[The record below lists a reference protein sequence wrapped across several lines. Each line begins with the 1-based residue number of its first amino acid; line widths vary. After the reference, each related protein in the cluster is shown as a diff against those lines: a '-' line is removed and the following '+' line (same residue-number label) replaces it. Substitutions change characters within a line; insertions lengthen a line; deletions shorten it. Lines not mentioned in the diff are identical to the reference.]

1 MTVEERKQ
9 RAREL
14 FRSGYN
20 CCQAVAMTFADVI
33 GLPEDEIARLAS
45 GFGGGMGRM
54 REVCGTVSGMV
65 IVSGAI
71 IPATDVTDRGRPRL
85 PIMLWFRRWRVNSV
99 RRTAV

>member
-33 GLPEDEIARLAS
+33 GLS
-45 GFGGGMGRM
+45 GR
-54 REVCGTVSGMV
+54 
-65 IVSGAI
+65 
-71 IPATDVTDRGRPRL
+71 
-85 PIMLWFRRWRVNSV
+85 
-99 RRTAV
+99 